1 MSQTTKVRPME
12 MSLNSIW
19 MLQPEYKGIR
29 QSLENKGYTL
39 KEQTRGI
46 LVVIASK
53 GSIEI
58 FVNPERRVL
67 GIGSETSSKDLL
79 VAYEDLDQ
87 VFLEVGME
95 PSNLM
100 FVEFVGMYMVEST
113 SSPLEKL
120 SMLKIENDLLA
131 KIGVVLEKDVATVGL
146 SLTLKGAN
154 PTESNWFSL
163 VIEPLYPSAN
173 KNYRVRVICRGRK
186 EDVID
191 FVKNIEKRIPKIIDK
206 IEGK

>member
-1 MSQTTKVRPME
+1 MSQTTKVRPIE
-12 MSLNSIW
+12 ISLNSIW

-29 QSLENKGYTL
+29 RSLENKGYTL
-39 KEQTRGI
+39 REQTRGI

-87 VFLEVGME
+87 AFLEVGME

-100 FVEFVGMYMVEST
+100 FVEFVGTFMVESV
-113 SSPLEKL
+113 SSPLGELCKL
-120 SMLKIENDLLA
+120 KFENDLLA
-131 KIGVVLEKDVATVGL
+131 KIGVVLEKELATIGL
-146 SLTLKGAN
+146 SLALKGAN
-154 PTESNWFSL
+154 PTESNWLHLF
-163 VIEPLYPSAN
+163 IEPLYPSAN
-173 KNYRVRVICRGRK
+173 KNYKVRVICRGNK
-186 EDVID
+186 DEVVN
-191 FVKNIEKRIPKIIDK
+191 FVKTIEKRIPKIIDK
-206 IEGK
+206 IEGT